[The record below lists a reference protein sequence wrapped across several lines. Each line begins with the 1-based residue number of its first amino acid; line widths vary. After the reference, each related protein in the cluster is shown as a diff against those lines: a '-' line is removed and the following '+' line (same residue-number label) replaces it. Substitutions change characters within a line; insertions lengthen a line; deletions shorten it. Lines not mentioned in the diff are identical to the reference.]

1 LDILNIQAIPENKI
15 KTELRLAQKNLRD
28 VKKAAK
34 ELREQ
39 HLRDLISETMET
51 GDDKVHER
59 RLQILLR
66 AHTKQRSYRRI
77 QQVLN
82 PSSRGGLSYVV
93 APANSTP
100 QDYPYD
106 PESITSWEMIH
117 DQQKLLDFL
126 LQRNMVHFNQAHG
139 TPFTMEPLN
148 KLDWNASS
156 SESQTLLQGQIPPEI
171 TSSNRFVMEILRS
184 IAEKTQLPEIDTY
197 LSPDDV
203 ARGFRR
209 WKEATSTSPSGCH
222 LGLRRIPA
230 VPHQD
235 EELEKIRIGILG
247 IQTHIINIPVS
258 HGFSPLRWQTVTN
271 AMLEKIPGNPL
282 LHKLRVI
289 HILEADY
296 NLTLKAIFGRRLLQ
310 NCETHEAL
318 GDIQDGFRKGRSTT
332 RTLLHN
338 ELINDYNKRL
348 RIDNYIGMTDIS
360 GCFDR
365 ILPSMIALLN
375 RKNGCT
381 QEAVSMHSETLRHAK
396 YHIKTQHG
404 ISSTFYSNDQIPVYG
419 NGQGAGDSP
428 SQWCQQSALLFDIY
442 QHEIPGAQMS
452 DKNGNVR
459 ANIPMAAFA
468 DDTNLLGNND
478 NNSKTPEDLTEEA
491 KGAFSRWNGLLNAAG
506 HFMELSKCACYLSI
520 WKFQD
525 DGYAY
530 TMSPQEHG
538 QQIFVRD
545 INGHAKEIPQLESN
559 QPQKLLG
566 VMKCPIGDQQAEI
579 LQLKTKSDGY
589 ASRMNS
595 NFLNQT
601 DARLAYEVFYIP
613 AMRYSLQITSINQV
627 NMESIQSKA
636 TTAFL
641 SAQGFNRHMP
651 REVVFAPII
660 YQGLGLRHLYD
671 LQGSDGTRLLL
682 QELNAE
688 ESTTQK
694 MILTLLETIQQEA
707 GIGQPILEDCQPLEY
722 IEWGWI
728 PHVRDF
734 LFHINGKIETNLP
747 KPQLFRENDSYLM
760 DFEHLHDFSTREKIY
775 IHRCRLHL
783 QVETVSDI
791 ATASGSHIHRAW
803 MRNLKDKPSTATA
816 RWPRQDSPGNMA
828 WVAWKKFLGKFSNS
842 DGKLHVSLGRW
853 I

>member
-1 LDILNIQAIPENKI
+1 
-15 KTELRLAQKNLRD
+15 
-28 VKKAAK
+28 
-34 ELREQ
+34 
-39 HLRDLISETMET
+39 
-51 GDDKVHER
+51 
-59 RLQILLR
+59 
-66 AHTKQRSYRRI
+66 
-77 QQVLN
+77 
-82 PSSRGGLSYVV
+82 
-93 APANSTP
+93 
-100 QDYPYD
+100 
-106 PESITSWEMIH
+106 
-117 DQQKLLDFL
+117 
-126 LQRNMVHFNQAHG
+126 
-139 TPFTMEPLN
+139 
-148 KLDWNASS
+148 
-156 SESQTLLQGQIPPEI
+156 
-171 TSSNRFVMEILRS
+171 
-184 IAEKTQLPEIDTY
+184 
-197 LSPDDV
+197 
-203 ARGFRR
+203 
-209 WKEATSTSPSGCH
+209 
-222 LGLRRIPA
+222 
-230 VPHQD
+230 
-235 EELEKIRIGILG
+235 
-247 IQTHIINIPVS
+247 
-258 HGFSPLRWQTVTN
+258 
-271 AMLEKIPGNPL
+271 
-282 LHKLRVI
+282 
-289 HILEADY
+289 
-296 NLTLKAIFGRRLLQ
+296 
-310 NCETHEAL
+310 
-318 GDIQDGFRKGRSTT
+318 
-332 RTLLHN
+332 
-338 ELINDYNKRL
+338 
-348 RIDNYIGMTDIS
+348 
-360 GCFDR
+360 
-365 ILPSMIALLN
+365 
-375 RKNGCT
+375 
-381 QEAVSMHSETLRHAK
+381 
-396 YHIKTQHG
+396 
-404 ISSTFYSNDQIPVYG
+404 
-419 NGQGAGDSP
+419 
-428 SQWCQQSALLFDIY
+428 
-442 QHEIPGAQMS
+442 
-452 DKNGNVR
+452 
-459 ANIPMAAFA
+459 MAAFA

-579 LQLKTKSDGY
+579 LRLKTKSDGY

-595 NFLNQT
+595 NFLNRT